1 MIDLSFLIPLVVIV
15 VVMAKVSKEFSKV
28 SRNRPTGGGSDD
40 GTSGGG
46 RVEGARSIAEFLE
59 ELKRQAQATQAAPSA
74 SAESD
79 ETLQA
84 RLREKVREAA
94 RLRREAAG
102 HGQPPSFESPPPPL
116 PREPQRTAPAVAP
129 LAPVIEHPGAERR
142 ALAKAAAVERKAGL
156 EHPVFGSASA
166 DAAGMARRAV
176 LLREILGPPVGLQGR
191 DSTLLK

>member
-102 HGQPPSFESPPPPL
+102 HGQPPSFESPSPL

>member
-102 HGQPPSFESPPPPL
+102 HGRPPSFESPPPL
-116 PREPQRTAPAVAP
+116 PREPRRTAPAVAP

>member
-28 SRNRPTGGGSDD
+28 SRNRPTGGVSDD

-102 HGQPPSFESPPPPL
+102 HGQPPSFESPPPL

-129 LAPVIEHPGAERR
+129 SAPVIEHPGAERR
-142 ALAKAAAVERKAGL
+142 ALAKAAAVERKTGL
-156 EHPVFGSASA
+156 EHPVFGAASA

>member
-40 GTSGGG
+40 GTSGAG

-102 HGQPPSFESPPPPL
+102 HGRPPSFESPPPL
-116 PREPQRTAPAVAP
+116 PREPQCTAPAVAP

>member
-40 GTSGGG
+40 GTSGAG

-102 HGQPPSFESPPPPL
+102 HGRPPSFESPPPL

-129 LAPVIEHPGAERR
+129 VAPVIEHPGAERR

-166 DAAGMARRAV
+166 DAAGMARRAM

>member
-40 GTSGGG
+40 GTSGAG

-102 HGQPPSFESPPPPL
+102 HGQPPSFESPPPL
-116 PREPQRTAPAVAP
+116 PREEPDQAGGGAVQADDS
-129 LAPVIEHPGAERR
+129 AVGFAFDDVRFQ
-142 ALAKAAAVERKAGL
+142 AAAVVIVDNLHFFAG
-156 EHPVFGSASA
+156 
-166 DAAGMARRAV
+166 
-176 LLREILGPPVGLQGR
+176 
-191 DSTLLK
+191 

>member
-102 HGQPPSFESPPPPL
+102 HGRPPSLESPPPL

>member
-102 HGQPPSFESPPPPL
+102 HGRPPSIESPPPL

-129 LAPVIEHPGAERR
+129 SAPVIEHPGAERR